1 MCEKLIYIISVLIE
15 LIHLTQQEGERLI
28 NIDNKS
34 SVPIYQQ
41 IVDEIKEQV
50 IKGILQGGDKLPS
63 VREMASIITANP
75 NTISRAYSE
84 LERQNVIETIR
95 GRGTYVTVDYKP
107 VMEKERLENLK
118 GNIKKII
125 VEAKYMGI
133 SKEKILKIIEN
144 TYEDI
149 DKLSKND

>member
-1 MCEKLIYIISVLIE
+1 M
-15 LIHLTQQEGERLI
+15 I

-50 IKGILQGGDKLPS
+50 IKGILHGGDKLPS

-107 VMEKERLENLK
+107 VMEKERLEDLK

-133 SKEKILKIIEN
+133 SKEKILKIVEN

-149 DKLSKND
+149 DKLNKND

>member
-1 MCEKLIYIISVLIE
+1 M
-15 LIHLTQQEGERLI
+15 I

-133 SKEKILKIIEN
+133 SKEKILKIVEN

-149 DKLSKND
+149 DRLNKND

>member
-1 MCEKLIYIISVLIE
+1 M
-15 LIHLTQQEGERLI
+15 I

-34 SVPIYQQ
+34 SIPIYQQ

-133 SKEKILKIIEN
+133 SKEKILKIVEN

-149 DKLSKND
+149 DKLNKND

>member
-1 MCEKLIYIISVLIE
+1 M
-15 LIHLTQQEGERLI
+15 I

-133 SKEKILKIIEN
+133 SREKILKIIED

>member
-63 VREMASIITANP
+63 VREMASIIIANP

>member
-1 MCEKLIYIISVLIE
+1 M
-15 LIHLTQQEGERLI
+15 I

-34 SVPIYQQ
+34 SIPIYQQ

-107 VMEKERLENLK
+107 VMEKERLESLK

-133 SKEKILKIIEN
+133 SKKKILKIVEN

-149 DKLSKND
+149 DKLNKND